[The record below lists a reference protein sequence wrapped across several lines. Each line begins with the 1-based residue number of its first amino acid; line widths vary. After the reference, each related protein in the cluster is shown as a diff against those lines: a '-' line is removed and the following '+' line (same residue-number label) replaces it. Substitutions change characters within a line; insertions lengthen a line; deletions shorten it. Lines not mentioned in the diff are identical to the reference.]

1 MSEGNGSNT
10 HGISRLFAVDAL
22 RGLIMVFMAL
32 DHANLLVAQKH
43 SPGEYWGGA
52 YPVYYDALAFV
63 TRFLTHLSAPGF
75 FLLMGAGMALFAHSR
90 RARGWSRWAVIRHF
104 LIRGAVLIALQLLVV
119 NQMWWLS
126 PAGWGIQIYIGVL
139 FSLGS
144 AMIVG
149 SLLLWL
155 KPIYLLGLAAAL
167 LIGTELLVPDPS
179 RWGPGMSAFNL
190 VLATPGG
197 IVSEGGP
204 LILWTN
210 YPILPWLEL
219 AAFGLAFGHW
229 LAQDPKAAFKRG
241 MIIGAACIAAFIGV
255 RYLDGFGNI
264 RPRLGNTWIDW
275 LNAVKYPPSIAFTT
289 LTTGINLLVLGGM
302 AQIRGWGQRLLGPLV
317 VYGREPLF
325 FYLAHILLYAGM
337 GHLLTPNGT
346 SIPLMYPF
354 WLLGLLIL
362 FPLCLWYGGFKR
374 RQPLRSAW
382 RFA

>member
-1 MSEGNGSNT
+1 MFEGNGT
-10 HGISRLFAVDAL
+10 DTRGPSRLLAVDAL

-52 YPVYYDALAFV
+52 FPVYYDGLAFV
-63 TRFLTHLSAPGF
+63 TRFLTHLAAPGF
-75 FLLMGAGMALFAHSR
+75 FLLIGAGMALFAHSR
-90 RARGWSRWAVIRHF
+90 QARGWTRWAVIRHF
-104 LIRGAVLIALQLLVV
+104 LIRGMLLIALQLLVV
-119 NQMWWLS
+119 DQMWWLS
-126 PAGWGIQIYIGVL
+126 PAGWGIRIYIGVL
-139 FSLGS
+139 FALGS
-144 AMIVG
+144 AMVVG

-155 KPIYLLGLAAAL
+155 RPVYLLGLAVAL
-167 LIGTELLVPDPS
+167 LVGTELLVPDPS
-179 RWGPGMSAFNL
+179 RWGPGMNAL
-190 VLATPGG
+190 TLMLATPGG
-197 IVSEGGP
+197 IVSGGGP
-204 LILWTN
+204 AILWSN
-210 YPILPWLEL
+210 YPVLPWLEL
-219 AAFGLAFGHW
+219 AVFGLAFGKW
-229 LAQDPKAAFKRG
+229 LARDPKAAVRQG
-241 MIIGAACIAAFIGV
+241 MIIGAACIVAFAGI

-264 RPRLGNTWIDW
+264 RPRMGDTWIDW
-275 LNAVKYPPSIAFTT
+275 LNTVKYPPSIAFTL

-302 AQIRGWGQRLLGPLV
+302 AQVRGWGQRLLAPLA
-317 VYGREPLF
+317 VYGREPLL

-374 RQPLRSAW
+374 RQPMRSAW

>member
-1 MSEGNGSNT
+1 MSEQLESQT
-10 HGISRLFAVDAL
+10 SKSTSRKASRLFPVDAL
-22 RGLIMVFMAL
+22 RGLIIAFMAL
-32 DHANLLVAQKH
+32 DHANHFIAQKH

-52 YPVYYDALAFV
+52 FPVYYDPLAFLTRLV
-63 TRFLTHLSAPGF
+63 THPVAPGF
-75 FLLMGAGMALFAHSR
+75 SFLVGIGMALFAHSR
-90 RARGWSRWAVIRHF
+90 RERGWSRWAIARHF
-104 LIRGAVLIALQLLVV
+104 LIRGLVLIALQLLVV
-119 NQMWWLS
+119 NLAWALS
-126 PAGWGIQIYIGVL
+126 PTGWGIDFYFGVL
-139 FSLGS
+139 VALGS
-144 AMIVG
+144 GMILG

-155 KPIYLLGLAAAL
+155 KPRHLLVLALAL
-167 LIGTELLVPDPS
+167 LVGAELLTPNPA
-179 RWGPGMSAFNL
+179 RWGPNFSL
-190 VLATPGG
+190 PVSVLFVPAGQNG
-197 IVSEGGP
+197 WWV
-204 LILWTN
+204 N
-210 YPILPWLEL
+210 YPVLQWVEL
-219 AAFGLAFGHW
+219 VVFGLVFGHW
-229 LAQDPKAAFKRG
+229 LADDPRKAFRRAIAFG
-241 MIIGAACIAAFIGV
+241 GAFLLAFVVI
-255 RYLDGFGNI
+255 RFLDGFGNI
-264 RPRLGNTWIDW
+264 RPRMGSSWIDF
-275 LNAVKYPPSIAFTT
+275 LNPVKYPPSIAFTT